1 MAVVEIIGLSLPY
14 LLLLLGTGLI
24 VAEAFIPG
32 AHFFVVG
39 VALFVAGIVGLAV
52 PAGLGT
58 VATLLAMTLAV
69 VVAAAVTLVGYRRL
83 DIYGGEGKDR
93 TSDSASLRGQTG
105 LVTERVTPREGEVKL
120 EDGGFNPYYQAR
132 SVGGEIEVGEEV
144 LVVDP
149 GGGNVLTV
157 EQFSAATDEIDREL
171 ARARD
176 QGETETE
183 TESESS
189 A

>member
-1 MAVVEIIGLSLPY
+1 MAAVEIIGVSLPY
-14 LLLLLGTGLI
+14 LLLMVGAGLI
-24 VAEAFIPG
+24 IAEAFIPG

-39 VALFVAGIVGLAV
+39 VALFAAGLVGLAV
-52 PAGLGT
+52 PATLGT
-58 VATLLAMTLAV
+58 VATLLAMTIAV
-69 VVAAAVTLVGYRRL
+69 LVAASVTFVAYRRL
-83 DIYGGEGKDR
+83 DLYNGEGKDR

-105 LVTERVTPREGEVKL
+105 RVTERVTPQDGEVKL

-132 SVGGEIEVGEEV
+132 SVDGEIEVGEEV

-157 EQFSAATDEIDREL
+157 ESFSAATDEIDREL
-171 ARARD
+171 ARSRE
-176 QGETETE
+176 QEETE